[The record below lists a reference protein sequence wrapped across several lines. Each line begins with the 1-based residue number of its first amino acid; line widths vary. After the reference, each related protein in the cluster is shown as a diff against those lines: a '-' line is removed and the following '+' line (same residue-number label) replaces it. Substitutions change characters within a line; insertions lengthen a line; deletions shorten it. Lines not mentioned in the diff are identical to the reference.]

1 MAQPISDFKISKTFD
16 NVVLTTVSS
25 EPDTDG
31 IPVSLLPNRRTTNL
45 ALRNQGRIQDGHG
58 TEAPLVISKNLI
70 EVESDPASA
79 YSVIRRADAIGIQ
92 ASIFISNM
100 IWS

>member
-31 IPVSLLPNRRTTNL
+31 IPVSLVPNRRTTNL
-45 ALRNQGRIQDGHG
+45 TLRNQGRLQDGHG
-58 TEAPLVISKNLI
+58 TEAPLVITKNLI
-70 EVESDPASA
+70 EVECEPASA
-79 YSVIRRADAIGIQ
+79 YSVIRRVDSIGLY
-92 ASIFISNM
+92 ASAFINSM